1 MTCRVLLEDI
11 RVQAGD
17 KAILEVDRLELE
29 PGRLHVII
37 GPNGAGKTT
46 LLRVIAGVARP
57 SNGRVLVCG
66 SSPRSMRSLLSYM
79 PSQLDLMEW
88 ARVGDVI
95 EAYRYGAR
103 SWRPRLDLLPEG
115 LGLDRRIG
123 SLSSGERRLVQLAGA
138 LSRQPRLL
146 VADEPLSFL
155 DVRNKIRVI
164 EVIRKVLNHTTPVIS
179 MHDLEYVSTA
189 DTVTLLYNGKVTY
202 HGPPSNLSEDLV
214 SRAYGVNVKWVSI
227 DDGRRILVP
236 VI

>member
-66 SSPRSMRSLLSYM
+66 SSPRSMRGLLSYM

-88 ARVGDVI
+88 ARVGDVM
-95 EAYRYGAR
+95 EAYRYGAK

-155 DVRNKIRVI
+155 DVRNKARVLGIIRDT
-164 EVIRKVLNHTTPVIS
+164 LDNTTAVVS
-179 MHDLEYVSTA
+179 MHDLEYVSIA
-189 DTVTLLYNGKVTY
+189 DTVTLLNNGRIAY
-202 HGPPSNLSEDLV
+202 SGPPEGLNEDLV
-214 SRAYGVNVKWVSI
+214 SGAYGVSVKWVSI
-227 DDGRRILVP
+227 DGRRILVP
-236 VI
+236 VF

>member
-46 LLRVIAGVARP
+46 LLRVIAGIVNP
-57 SNGRVLVCG
+57 TSGRVLVCN
-66 SSPRSMRSLLSYM
+66 SSPRSVRGLISYM

-88 ARVGDVI
+88 ARVSDVI
-95 EAYRYGAR
+95 EAYRYGAQ
-103 SWRPRLDLLPEG
+103 SWGPRLDLIPEG
-115 LGLDRRIG
+115 LDVDRRIG

-155 DVRNKIRVI
+155 DVRNKARVLGIIRDT
-164 EVIRKVLNHTTPVIS
+164 LDNTTAVVS
-179 MHDLEYVSTA
+179 MHDLEYVSIA
-189 DTVTLLYNGKVTY
+189 DTVTLLNNGRIAY
-202 HGPPSNLSEDLV
+202 SGPPEGLNENLV
-214 SRAYGVNVKWVSI
+214 SEAYGVSVKWVSI
-227 DDGRRILVP
+227 DGRRILVP
-236 VI
+236 VF